1 MKKTDAK
8 KPVKKASAQTNAGWE
23 KTWSVLKLIGRYVY
37 NFRALIISIP
47 VVVIAIILA
56 CRNMAQLPDSV
67 GINLLANGDYSFM
80 VPKIVAVLTPVVITA
95 FCTLLTMCSKR
106 MLYPWIVSIFTL
118 VLPILI
124 WITNVYPV

>member
-8 KPVKKASAQTNAGWE
+8 KPVKKAAAQTNAGWE

-67 GINLLANGDYSFM
+67 GINLLSPCGRVFAGLD
-80 VPKIVAVLTPVVITA
+80 
-95 FCTLLTMCSKR
+95 
-106 MLYPWIVSIFTL
+106 
-118 VLPILI
+118 ILRI
-124 WITNVYPV
+124 